1 MANKITAK
9 VEFSFK
15 GKSYSPS
22 TVLDLD
28 DMMQK
33 QGTLSLS
40 ILHQLLAR
48 IHNIDSYSYEY
59 EMMLA
64 EEVQFSNAQGSV
76 KQFFFDGSFDQA
88 GYEQQWHE
96 NNVLLQLSS
105 IIKQQLKIDDIQQHP
120 ELKKVILTAYQY
132 GKQHLKAD

>member
-1 MANKITAK
+1 MMANKITATI
-9 VEFSFK
+9 EFYFK
-15 GKSYSPS
+15 GEQFSPS
-22 TVLDLD
+22 VTLDLD
-28 DMMQK
+28 ELMQ
-33 QGTLSLS
+33 QHGTFPE
-40 ILHQLLAR
+40 LHQMLAQL
-48 IHNIDSYSYEY
+48 NDIDSYSYEY
-59 EMMLA
+59 EIMLA

-105 IIKQQLKIDDIQQHP
+105 IIKQQLNIDDIQQHP

-132 GKQHLKAD
+132 GKKNSKAD